1 MPPLE
6 QVRIILC
13 DTLGLGQLH
22 PAPDTPLLGSVAE
35 LDSMA
40 VAGVITALEQHFG
53 IEVMDDEI
61 SARHFATLG
70 TLSDFVDS
78 KLA

>member
-6 QVRIILC
+6 QVRTILSE
-13 DTLGLGQLH
+13 TLGVTQLGRER
-22 PAPDTPLLGSVAE
+22 DTPLLGSVPE

-40 VAGVITALEQHFG
+40 VAGVITALEQRFD
-53 IEVMDDEI
+53 IEVLDDEI
-61 SARHFATLG
+61 NARHFATLG
-70 TLSDFVDS
+70 TLSDFVQS